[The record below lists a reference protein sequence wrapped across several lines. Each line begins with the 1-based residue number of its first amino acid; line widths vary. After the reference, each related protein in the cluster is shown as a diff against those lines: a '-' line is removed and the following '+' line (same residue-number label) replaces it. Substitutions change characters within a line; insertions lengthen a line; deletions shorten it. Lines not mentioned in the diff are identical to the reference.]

1 MYVFPSGIDFIG
13 DGPPLLH
20 DVFRWE
26 GGYRLEAFV
35 NGTAYFIGRFFRIII
50 IIRTIAT
57 GSALLYIV
65 HLRVG
70 RWTCILYRSKDA
82 TPDRSVKIFRLGEID
97 IGCIINCT
105 QPRSGWN

>member
-1 MYVFPSGIDFIG
+1 MALHT
-13 DGPPLLH
+13 LL
-20 DVFRWE
+20 
-26 GGYRLEAFV
+26 GGSLE
-35 NGTAYFIGRFFRIII
+35 
-50 IIRTIAT
+50 
-57 GSALLYIV
+57 LLLLLELSPQDLHYNMYIV

-105 QPRSGWN
+105 QLRSGWN